1 MPVSGSTIQQT
12 NIVTENK
19 SQKSNFIWLWLPA
32 LLLMALGI
40 GLRLYD
46 MSDPPLDFHAT
57 RQLRGAIIARSMYY
71 QMLPGA
77 DPAQVQIAEQ
87 LANSTGQYEPS
98 ILEKIVAYIYLWT
111 GGESAWAARVVN
123 TIFWAVGG
131 IFIVLLSRRI
141 NQGSNP
147 FAVLPALVALA
158 YYLVLPF
165 GVQASR
171 SFQPDPG
178 MVMWIILG
186 IYALYRWS
194 ETHSWKWALLA
205 GLFGGVAILVKAVAA
220 YIMAG
225 AAISLVLYTVG
236 WRRFWRS
243 AQVWAM
249 MLMMVLPSVF
259 YYLLLRGGRASEYFS
274 SWTLSL
280 SHLLLD
286 PATYVRWLSVV
297 ADLIGLGALLLGLL
311 GIVLAYGRGRALLVG
326 LWAGYLVYGLLT
338 PYQMYT
344 HSYYHIQL
352 VAIVAI
358 SLVPAVHALARQVNS
373 QPSKWRA
380 AAIGIFVLGIGF
392 ASWEA
397 VLPQYRDDYRH
408 EPAYWQE
415 IGNHLPSDGKILA
428 LTQDYGYRIMYYGW
442 RKVIL
447 WPNRG
452 EIALSELRGE
462 GKVFED
468 YFNRRSQGMNY
479 FLITAFKQLND
490 QPDLEEHLEQ
500 HYPVYAEGSGY
511 LIYDLAHPLQP

>member
-1 MPVSGSTIQQT
+1 ML
-12 NIVTENK
+12 ENK
-19 SQKSNFIWLWLPA
+19 SRNILQLWIPLI
-32 LLLMALGI
+32 LLMAVGI

-46 MSDPPLDFHAT
+46 MTDPPLDFHAT
-57 RQLRGAIIARSMYY
+57 RQLRGAIVARGMYY
-71 QMLPGA
+71 QMLPDA
-77 DPAQVQIAEQ
+77 DPALVQTAVQ

-98 ILEKIVAYIYLWT
+98 ILEKIVAYVYLWS

-123 TIFWAVGG
+123 TLFWTIGG
-131 IFIVLLSRRI
+131 IFLVLLARRLTSTLI
-141 NQGSNP
+141 SAP
-147 FAVLPALVALA
+147 TTLVLPPLAALA

-165 GVQASR
+165 AVQASR

-194 ETHSWKWALLA
+194 ETRTWKWALWA
-205 GLFGGVAILVKAVAA
+205 GILGGMAVLVKAVAA
-220 YIMAG
+220 YII
-225 AAISLVLYTVG
+225 AAAAVSLVLHSLG
-236 WRRFWRS
+236 WRKFWRN
-243 AQVWAM
+243 AQVWVM
-249 MLMMVLPSVF
+249 MLLMVLPSGF
-259 YYLLLRGGRASEYFS
+259 YYLVLRSGRASEYFDT
-274 SWTLSL
+274 WTLSL

-286 PATYVRWLSVV
+286 PSTYVRWLSLV
-297 ADLIGLGALLLGLL
+297 ADLLGLGAVLLGLL
-311 GIVLAYGRGRALLVG
+311 GIVLAQGRGRALLIG
-326 LWAGYLVYGLLT
+326 LWVGYVIYGLLT

-358 SLVPAVHALARQVNS
+358 SLVPGALALAEKISVQPPFWQVVV
-373 QPSKWRA
+373 A
-380 AAIGIFVLGIGF
+380 GVFILGVGF

-397 VLPQYRDDYRH
+397 ILPQYRDDYRH
-408 EPAYWQE
+408 EPPYWEE
-415 IGNHLPSDGKILA
+415 IGNQLPTDGKILA

-462 GKVFED
+462 GKEFED
-468 YFNRRSQGMNY
+468 FFNRRSEGMNY
-479 FLITAFKQLND
+479 FLITAFRQLNEQAD
-490 QPDLEEHLEQ
+490 LKAHLEEN
-500 HYPVYAEGSGY
+500 YPVYAEGSGY

>member
-1 MPVSGSTIQQT
+1 M
-12 NIVTENK
+12 
-19 SQKSNFIWLWLPA
+19 LC
-32 LLLMALGI
+32 LMALGI

-46 MSDPPLDFHAT
+46 MTDPPLDFHAT
-57 RQLRGAIIARSMYY
+57 RQLRGAIIARGMYY
-71 QMLPGA
+71 HMLPDA
-77 DPAQVQIAEQ
+77 DPAQVETAVQ

-98 ILEKIVAYIYLWT
+98 ILEKIVAYVYLWS

-123 TIFWAVGG
+123 TIFWMIGG
-131 IFIVLLSRRI
+131 LFIFLLVRRI
-141 NQGSNP
+141 TDLSKSGQTNP
-147 FAVLPALVALA
+147 VLPALAALA
-158 YYLVLPF
+158 YFLVLPF

-186 IYALYRWS
+186 VYALYRWS
-194 ETHSWKWALLA
+194 ETRSWKWALLA
-205 GLFGGVAILVKAVAA
+205 GLFGGMAVLVKAVAA

-225 AAISLVLYTVG
+225 AAVSLVLHSLG
-236 WRRFWRS
+236 LRRFWRN
-243 AQVWAM
+243 AQVWVM
-249 MLMMVLPSVF
+249 MALMVLPSGF
-259 YYLLLRGGRASEYFS
+259 YYLILRSGRASEYFN
-274 SWTLSL
+274 SWTISL

-286 PATYVRWLSVV
+286 PSTYVRWLSLV
-297 ADLIGLGALLLGLL
+297 ADLLGMGALLLALL
-311 GIVLAYGRGRALLVG
+311 GIVLAQGRGRALLVG
-326 LWAGYLVYGLLT
+326 LWIGYLVYGLFT

-352 VAIVAI
+352 VAILAI
-358 SLVPAVHALARQVNS
+358 SLAPGVLVIVEQINAQPRVWQAVAFGVF
-373 QPSKWRA
+373 
-380 AAIGIFVLGIGF
+380 AIGIGF

-397 VLPQYRDDYRH
+397 ILPQYRDDYRH
-408 EPAYWQE
+408 EPPYWEE
-415 IGNHLPSDGKILA
+415 IGSKLPIDGKILA

-462 GKVFED
+462 GKEFEN

-479 FLITAFKQLND
+479 FLITAFRQLNE
-490 QPDLEEHLEQ
+490 QADLKAHLEQ
-500 HYPVYAEGSGY
+500 QYPVYAEGSGY